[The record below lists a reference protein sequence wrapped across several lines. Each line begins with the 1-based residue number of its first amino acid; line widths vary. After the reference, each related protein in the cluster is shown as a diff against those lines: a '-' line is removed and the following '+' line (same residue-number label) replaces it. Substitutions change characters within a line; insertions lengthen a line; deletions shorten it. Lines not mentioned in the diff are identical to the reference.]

1 MSTCSKGVGYLRHI
15 ASGQMQSSALEYD
28 CVLVLALSTNPSFLA
43 LSANGIFGLALN
55 ANPSFLAKSCFL
67 QTMQRDVAS
76 LGHQALEAPC
86 CFCADAGENF

>member
-28 CVLVLALSTNPSFLA
+28 CVLGLA